1 MCGQSN
7 GVHNG
12 QQFKMSTILK
22 QLRSCE
28 ISLKPIMIVKGV
40 KWTFFLISD
49 NAYPIQT
56 YLQKIWITHNPN
68 DVDTIWY
75 DSNPRVGIYLWVFE

>member
-1 MCGQSN
+1 
-7 GVHNG
+7 
-12 QQFKMSTILK
+12 
-22 QLRSCE
+22 
-28 ISLKPIMIVKGV
+28 MIVKGV